1 MIIHVVDDYEQLSI
15 KAAGIVADQISS
27 KSNTVLGLATGSTPE
42 GMYKLL
48 VEMHRGGMDFSQ
60 VVAFNLDEYI
70 GLPPDHPQSY
80 NYYMYHKFFKHINIP
95 PENIHIPEGIAEDF
109 EMVCSEYDQ
118 RINEAGGIDL
128 LVLGVGRNGH
138 IGFNEPNSHLNIGT
152 HVIGLTE
159 NTIKVNGRFFRSLDE
174 VPRRA
179 ITMGM
184 GSILKARKIVLL
196 ANGVKKAP
204 AIKETVSGKITTE
217 VPVSLLQ
224 LHPELTIIVD
234 KEAASLIKG
243 VNGVS

>member
-1 MIIHVVDDYEQLSI
+1 MIIHVMDDYEQMSI
-15 KAAGIVADQISS
+15 KAAGIVADQVTA
-27 KSNTVLGLATGSTPE
+27 KSDTVLGLATGSTPE
-42 GMYKLL
+42 GMYRLL
-48 VEMHRGGMDFSQ
+48 VEKHRRGMDFSR

-70 GLPPDHPQSY
+70 GLPPEHPQSY
-80 NYYMYHKFFKHINIP
+80 HYYMYHKFFKHINIP
-95 PENIHIPEGIAEDF
+95 PQNINIPRGLADNF
-109 EMVCSEYDQ
+109 DRVCQEYDR

-138 IGFNEPNSHLNIGT
+138 IGFNEPNSRLNIGT

-159 NTIKVNGRFFRSLDE
+159 NTIKVNGRFFRSLEE

-196 ANGVKKAP
+196 ANGLNKAL

-224 LHPELTIIVD
+224 LHPNLLIIVD
-234 KEAASLIKG
+234 KGAASLI
-243 VNGVS
+243 